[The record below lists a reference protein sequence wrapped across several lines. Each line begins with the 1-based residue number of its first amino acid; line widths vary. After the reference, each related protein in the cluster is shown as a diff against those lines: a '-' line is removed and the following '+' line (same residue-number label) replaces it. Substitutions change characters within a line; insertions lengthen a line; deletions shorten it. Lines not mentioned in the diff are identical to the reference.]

1 MADMVNLRGT
11 VAERT
16 SVDGPVANGCVDPV
30 ALVPGRLH
38 LLGASVP
45 LDDRISWYDGASG
58 RYVPFNTYLVA
69 DGDRLLLVEAG
80 VPAVFAAVE
89 RQIGN
94 MFPLSGVPSRIAV
107 TRNEPDC
114 VASLPL
120 MVRRFALDT
129 VHSPGLMNTLQ
140 FFASDATDLRERA
153 FAHQAN
159 ELQMLD
165 FGVRC
170 VPALAGEE
178 IAVGPSCSLRI
189 IAAPL
194 RILPTVWLHDP
205 VTRTLFCSDSFAD
218 ETGNAPDVRLL
229 STVEPAAA
237 LEARFLRSFAL
248 KFDWLARS
256 DLTGVIGDLERI
268 FADFDI
274 ERLAPNRGLVVSG
287 YRAVHAKQAALLAAL
302 RTLQA

>member
-1 MADMVNLRGT
+1 MVTLRRA
-11 VAERT
+11 VAERAGSDG
-16 SVDGPVANGCVDPV
+16 SVASSGVDPV
-30 ALVPGRLH
+30 VLVPGSLH

-45 LDDRISWYDGASG
+45 LDDRISWYDELPG

-69 DGDRLLLVEAG
+69 DGDRRLLVEAG

-89 RQIGN
+89 RQIGD
-94 MFPLSGVPSRIAV
+94 MFPGSGAPTRIAV

-140 FFASDATDLRERA
+140 FFADDATDLSEQA
-153 FAHQAN
+153 FAHQAT
-159 ELQMLD
+159 ELQMLS

-170 VPALAGEE
+170 VPARPGSE
-178 IAVGPSCSLRI
+178 IMVGPSCSLRV

-218 ETGNAPDVRLL
+218 ETGDAPDVRLL
-229 STVEPAAA
+229 SAVEPAAA

-256 DLTGVIGDLERI
+256 DLTGVIADLERI
-268 FADFDI
+268 FADHDI

-287 YRAVHAKQAALLAAL
+287 YQAVHAKQAALLAAL
-302 RTLQA
+302 RSLQG